1 MQNMFLEVDYV
12 LSQNAEENA
21 GDSQIEVTARA
32 LKMELTHQQTS
43 LPLAYD

>member
-1 MQNMFLEVDYV
+1 MQSMFPEVDEV

-21 GDSQIEVTARA
+21 GDSRIEVTARA
-32 LKMELTHQQTS
+32 LKTELTHQQTS